1 MFQWLPI
8 CSLLNK
14 HTLVVHGGIWKDLT
28 IDEFRKLNRPYN
40 PPVSGPI
47 CDALWSDPGD
57 TNGYNDSP
65 RGTSFKFG
73 KDCTKEFCNRSNIK
87 RIIRSHEMK
96 MDGYEEIHDKLC
108 TTVFSAPNYC
118 DQMKNKGA
126 YILMTWKNNTFE
138 EVIKKFEE
146 VPHPNKKSM
155 Q

>member
-96 MDGYEEIHDKLC
+96 MEGYEEIHIVYVQQYL
-108 TTVFSAPNYC
+108 VLLIN
-118 DQMKNKGA
+118 
-126 YILMTWKNNTFE
+126 
-138 EVIKKFEE
+138 VIK
-146 VPHPNKKSM
+146 
-155 Q
+155 